1 MSKDR
6 RKEDLAEHG
15 GWYLKKTDVFKSCVK
30 KCLKAVFLHKHT
42 YIYIGWDE
50 WGEVNYR
57 PRTFLY
63 FGVGNRRGE
72 SKERRWNVRVTERW
86 VWWQRVSEG
95 VKDEKVLWKGELV
108 DRNKVQPSIQILF
121 FSPTTGLYHRL
132 PTPCHHF
139 PPHTYLGLLF
149 KAQETHPPTVCLSR
163 LDEVIH
169 VSRAWTLSEHWG
181 NELSGLIGTTLG
193 TSRPQQSLTGSIDLP
208 WVCVWVW
215 SVLIKPRP
223 TTPPS
228 HSDCSASICWT
239 VTSWLGL
246 TTAILAKVGFLF

>member
-15 GWYLKKTDVFKSCVK
+15 GWYLKKTDA

-50 WGEVNYR
+50 WEEVNYR

-108 DRNKVQPSIQILF
+108 SRNKVQPSIQIF
-121 FSPTTGLYHRL
+121 FFHL
-132 PTPCHHF
+132 PQDCITVFQHPAITSHHT
-139 PPHTYLGLLF
+139 HTSGFCSKLRRR
-149 KAQETHPPTVCLSR
+149 THPPSVWADWMKS
-163 LDEVIH
+163 
-169 VSRAWTLSEHWG
+169 STLAEP
-181 NELSGLIGTTLG
+181 E
-193 TSRPQQSLTGSIDLP
+193 R
-208 WVCVWVW
+208 
-215 SVLIKPRP
+215 
-223 TTPPS
+223 
-228 HSDCSASICWT
+228 SASTEVMNCLDW
-239 VTSWLGL
+239 
-246 TTAILAKVGFLF
+246 

>member
-15 GWYLKKTDVFKSCVK
+15 GWYLKKTDA

-50 WGEVNYR
+50 WEEVNYR

-108 DRNKVQPSIQILF
+108 SRNKVQPSIQIF
-121 FSPTTGLYHRL
+121 FFIYHRTVSPSSNTLPSLPTTHIPRASVQSSGDAPTHRL
-132 PTPCHHF
+132 SEPT
-139 PPHTYLGLLF
+139 GWS
-149 KAQETHPPTVCLSR
+149 HPR
-163 LDEVIH
+163 
-169 VSRAWTLSEHWG
+169 
-181 NELSGLIGTTLG
+181 
-193 TSRPQQSLTGSIDLP
+193 
-208 WVCVWVW
+208 
-215 SVLIKPRP
+215 
-223 TTPPS
+223 
-228 HSDCSASICWT
+228 
-239 VTSWLGL
+239 
-246 TTAILAKVGFLF
+246 